1 MNVLQDLSKHLADCE
16 FKGYR
21 FSCLPLHG
29 EQEVLRVEVSGRE
42 EVPIFITVTETQ
54 ILCISYLFSKQ
65 EILQEKETELNQFL
79 LELNVPMPLSSF
91 ALVDNYYT
99 IFGALAR
106 GSKTE
111 SITQELITLAGNSI
125 DTLQALEDYIK

>member
-1 MNVLQDLSKHLADCE
+1 MSVLQDLSKHLLECE

-21 FSCLPLHG
+21 FSCLPMHS

-42 EVPIFITVTETQ
+42 EVPIFVTITETQ
-54 ILCISYLFSKQ
+54 ILCISYLFTKQ
-65 EILQEKETELNQFL
+65 EIYSEKEAELNRYL
-79 LELNVPMPLSSF
+79 LELNVPMPLSAF
-91 ALVDNYYT
+91 AIVDDYYT
-99 IFGALAR
+99 IFGSLTCE
-106 GSKTE
+106 SKTE

>member
-1 MNVLQDLSKHLADCE
+1 MNVLQDLSKHLAECE

-21 FSCLPLHG
+21 FSCLPMHG
-29 EQEVLRVEVSGRE
+29 EREVLRVEVSGRE
-42 EVPIFITVTETQ
+42 EIPIFITVTETQ

-65 EILQEKETELNQFL
+65 EIHPEKEAELNQYL

-99 IFGALAR
+99 IFGALDR
-106 GSKTE
+106 RSKTD

-125 DTLQALEDYIK
+125 DTLQALEDYLK